1 MKLIRLILAAGA
13 AMFMTLSCEGSG
25 DSVGVIDVPV
35 KPGGEE
41 DTGKTLKD
49 ASYPIGCA
57 INFGT
62 LNSDK
67 TYRDVITGEFS
78 SITPGN
84 EMKLTYML
92 KNGVYHPET
101 GKWSLTIDYTDADQ
115 IVNFAKANGLRIH
128 GHTLVWFKKVP
139 DCLLQYDDVSGE
151 RKNRE
156 IWVSFLEQYI
166 SEVAGHFRGKVASW
180 DVVNEA
186 LADNIGSDTDWTK
199 MRDSD
204 KWFTNIGEDYIALSF
219 RLADETDP
227 DALLFYNDYGTEYLY
242 YKRIAQQKM
251 AQQMAKDGVPID
263 GIGLQ
268 THTDI
273 TADPERFDE
282 RNNMTQLEGRILNLE
297 RTIENV
303 VETCGLMVHVSEID
317 VKICAEN
324 QEIDYADSDDQL
336 KRLEY
341 QTEVFRAVAEKLK
354 SCPADKVFGM
364 TTWGVGDTGSYG
376 QQYKTLLF
384 DANYEK
390 KPAYY
395 GVFETFYPEI

>member
-1 MKLIRLILAAGA
+1 MKLIKSFFATSVVI
-13 AMFMTLSCEGSG
+13 FMTLSCEGNSDITG
-25 DSVGVIDVPV
+25 IVDVPV
-35 KPGGEE
+35 KPDGENE
-41 DTGKTLKD
+41 TGQTLKD

-62 LNSDK
+62 MNSDK
-67 TYRDVITGEFS
+67 EYRDVITGEFS

-84 EMKLTYML
+84 EMKLTYIL
-92 KNGVYHPET
+92 KNGVYDSAT
-101 GKWSLTIDYTDADQ
+101 GEWSLTLDYSDADQ
-115 IVNFAKANGLRIH
+115 IVNFARANNIRVH

-139 DCLLQYDDVSGE
+139 DCLLLYDDTSGE
-151 RKNRE
+151 RKNRD
-156 IWVSFLEQYI
+156 IWVSFLEKYI
-166 SEVAGHFRGKVASW
+166 SEVAGHFKGKVASW

-219 RLADETDP
+219 RLAHEADP

-251 AQQMAKDGVPID
+251 AQQMVKEGVPIH

-268 THTDI
+268 SHTDI
-273 TADPERFDE
+273 TKDPENE
-282 RNNMTQLEGRILNLE
+282 LESRITNLE
-297 RTIENV
+297 RTIESV
-303 VETCGLMVHVSEID
+303 VEACGLMVHVSEID

-324 QEIDYADSDDQL
+324 QEIDYSDSEDQL
-336 KRLEY
+336 KRLGY
-341 QTEVFRAVAEKLK
+341 QTEVFKAVAEKLK
-354 SCPADKVFGM
+354 SYPAEKVFGM
-364 TTWGVGDTGSYG
+364 TTWGIGDTGSYG

-384 DANYEK
+384 DADYGK

-395 GVFETFYPEI
+395 GVLETIAPEK

>member
-1 MKLIRLILAAGA
+1 MKPVKSIFIASMV
-13 AMFMTLSCEGSG
+13 MFATLSCEGNSDISG
-25 DSVGVIDVPV
+25 IIDTPV
-35 KPGGEE
+35 RTDGEST
-41 DTGKTLKD
+41 DGQTLKD

-67 TYRDVITGEFS
+67 KYRDVITGEFS

-84 EMKLTYML
+84 EMKLTYIL
-92 KNGVYHPET
+92 KNGVYDTET
-101 GKWSLTIDYTDADQ
+101 KEWSLTLDYSDADR
-115 IVNFAKANGLRIH
+115 IVNFAKANNIRVH

-139 DCLLQYDDVSGE
+139 DCLLLYDDTSGE
-151 RKNRE
+151 RKNRD
-156 IWVSFLEQYI
+156 IWVRFLEKYI

-186 LADNIGSDTDWTK
+186 LADNIGADMDWKK
-199 MRDSD
+199 MRDTD

-219 RLADETDP
+219 RLTREADP

-251 AQQMAKDGVPID
+251 AQQMVEDGVPID

-273 TADPERFDE
+273 TKDPENE
-282 RNNMTQLEGRILNLE
+282 LEGRIQNIE
-297 RTIENV
+297 KTISSV
-303 VETCGLMVHVSEID
+303 VDACGLMVHVSEID

-324 QEIDYADSDDQL
+324 QEIDYSDSDDQL
-336 KRLEY
+336 RRFEY
-341 QTEVFRAVAEKLK
+341 QTEVFKAVAEKLN
-354 SCPADKVFGM
+354 SYPVEKVFGM
-364 TTWGVGDTGSYG
+364 TTWGIGDTGSYG

-384 DANYEK
+384 DADYEK

-395 GVFETFYPEI
+395 GVLETIDPEN